1 MDLVIF
7 GFQGHVPVL
16 VLALYIFTTHFLG
29 KIRNFPPSP
38 AVNLPILGHLHLLK
52 KPLHRSLARV
62 SDNYG
67 PVLLM
72 QFGSRRVLL
81 VSSPSGAEEC
91 LGKNDIIFANRPRLL
106 AAKYLGYNYRSLVW
120 SSYGDHWRNLRKVS
134 SIEVLSTHRLQKLQG
149 IRSDE
154 VRSMI
159 RRLSDL
165 SGEGKSAVDMKSMF
179 FDTVLNVM
187 MRMIAGKRY
196 YGDKV
201 EEMEQAKRFRDI
213 VYDTFR
219 HGGASSIDDFLP
231 VLRWLGMGGAEKR
244 LAELQKRRD
253 SFMQELVEE
262 CKEIMRN
269 NGGGE
274 GKKETMIE
282 MLLSSQEKEAEFYT
296 DEIIRSL
303 MLTLLAAGTD
313 TTVGTMEWA
322 LSLLLN
328 HPQVLIKAQSEIE
341 NHVGQD
347 RLIEESD
354 ISNLPYLHCII
365 NETLRMYPA
374 GPLLVPH
381 ESSDKC
387 TIGGYHV
394 PAKTMLLVNLWAI
407 QNDPKNWEDPRKF
420 DPERFDGAEG
430 SRDGFKLMPF
440 GSGRRGCPG
449 EGLAWRMLGLVL
461 GSVIQCFEWKRIGEN
476 QVDMIEGPGLTMPK
490 AQPLVAYCKARPFVE
505 KLLS

>member
-1 MDLVIF
+1 
-7 GFQGHVPVL
+7 
-16 VLALYIFTTHFLG
+16 
-29 KIRNFPPSP
+29 
-38 AVNLPILGHLHLLK
+38 
-52 KPLHRSLARV
+52 
-62 SDNYG
+62 
-67 PVLLM
+67 
-72 QFGSRRVLL
+72 
-81 VSSPSGAEEC
+81 
-91 LGKNDIIFANRPRLL
+91 
-106 AAKYLGYNYRSLVW
+106 
-120 SSYGDHWRNLRKVS
+120 
-134 SIEVLSTHRLQKLQG
+134 
-149 IRSDE
+149 
-154 VRSMI
+154 MI
-159 RRLSDL
+159 RRLSGL

-213 VYDTFR
+213 VYETFR
-219 HGGASSIDDFLP
+219 HGGASTIDDFLP

-282 MLLSSQEKEAEFYT
+282 MLLSSQEREAEFYT

-328 HPQVLIKAQSEIE
+328 HPQVLKKAQREIE

-381 ESSDKC
+381 ESSDNC

-407 QNDPKNWEDPRKF
+407 QNDPKNWEDPGKF
-420 DPERFDGAEG
+420 DPERFEGAEG

-461 GSVIQCFEWKRIGEN
+461 GSVIQCFEWRRIGEN

>member
-1 MDLVIF
+1 MDTFLY
-7 GFQGHVPVL
+7 VPVL
-16 VLALYIFTTHFLG
+16 LLALYISTTHFLG

-38 AVNLPILGHLHLLK
+38 VVNLPILGHLHLLK
-52 KPLHRSLARV
+52 NPLHRSLAKI
-62 SDNYG
+62 SDKFG
-67 PVLLM
+67 PILLL
-72 QFGSRRVLL
+72 QFGFRRVLL
-81 VSSPSGAEEC
+81 VSSPSAAEEC
-91 LGKNDIIFANRPRLL
+91 LSKNDIIFANRPRLL

-120 SSYGDHWRNLRKVS
+120 SSYSDHWRNLRKIS
-134 SIEVLSTHRLQKLQG
+134 SIEVLSTHRLQVLHG
-149 IRSDE
+149 IRAEE

-159 RRLSDL
+159 RRMSRL

-179 FDTVLNVM
+179 FETVLNVM

-196 YGDKV
+196 YGEKV
-201 EEMEQAKRFRDI
+201 DEIEQAKRFRDI

-219 HGGASSIDDFLP
+219 HGGASSTGDFLP
-231 VLRWLGMGGAEKR
+231 ILRWLGVGGVEKK

-262 CKEIMRN
+262 CKERMRN

-282 MLLSSQEKEAEFYT
+282 MLLSSQEKEAECCT

-328 HPQVLIKAQSEIE
+328 HPQVLKKAEMEIE
-341 NHVGQD
+341 NHVGQE

-354 ISNLPYLHCII
+354 ISNLPYLRCIVT
-365 NETLRMYPA
+365 ETLRMYPA

-381 ESSDKC
+381 ESSEKC

-394 PAKTMLLVNLWAI
+394 PANTMLLVNLWAI
-407 QNDPKNWEDPRKF
+407 QNDPKNWENPRKF
-420 DPERFDGAEG
+420 EPERFEETVG

-449 EGLAWRMLGLVL
+449 EGLALRMLGLVL
-461 GSVIQCFEWKRIGEN
+461 GSVIQCFEWKRIGEDK
-476 QVDMIEGPGLTMPK
+476 VDMVESPGLTMPK
-490 AQPLVAYCKARPFVE
+490 ARPLVACCKARPFVE